1 MTTFNI
7 KTLVLIFDSQQNNTV
22 SSAIMLSVVSPLD
35 TLLGAEML
43 EHKTMIHTSSYD
55 HNLYS

>member
-7 KTLVLIFDSQQNNTV
+7 ETLVLIFGTRQNNTV
-22 SSAIMLSVVSPLD
+22 SSAIMLSVFVLFIVMLSVVSPLD

-43 EHKTMIHTSSYD
+43 EHKT
-55 HNLYS
+55 